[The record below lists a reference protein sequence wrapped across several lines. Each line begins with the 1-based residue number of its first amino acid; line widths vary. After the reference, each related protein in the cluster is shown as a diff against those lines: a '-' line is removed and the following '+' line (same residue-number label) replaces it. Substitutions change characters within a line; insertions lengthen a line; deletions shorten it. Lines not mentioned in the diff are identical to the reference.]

1 MRAFYHDLFT
11 FPLPEKHR
19 FPIEKYRLVRERL
32 LAEGILAPGDLHIP
46 PAATDA
52 QLTLAHTP
60 EYIRKVTA
68 GTLTPKEIRRIGF
81 PWSPQ
86 LVERSRRS
94 VGSSI
99 AAGYAALSEGVA
111 VNLAGGTHHAHA
123 DFGSGYCVFNDV
135 AVAIRV
141 LQGEGHIRRAAVVD
155 CDVHQGDGT
164 AAIFAG
170 DPTVFTFS
178 VHGAKNFPF
187 NKPPGSLD
195 IPLPDGTG
203 DDEYLR
209 AVERGTHAALNG
221 FAPDVVF
228 YLAGAD
234 PFEGDTL
241 GRLSVSKRGLE
252 ERDRLVLA
260 ACQRAGVPLVVVMG
274 GGYARQVQD
283 TVDIHVTTVRLCA
296 VWHNETPRR
305 ER

>member
-32 LAEGILAPGDLHIP
+32 LSEGILAPDDLRVP
-46 PAATDA
+46 PAAADS
-52 QLTLAHTP
+52 QLRLAHTP
-60 EYIRKVTA
+60 EYVHKVTA
-68 GTLTPKEIRRIGF
+68 GALTPKEIRRIGF

-99 AAGYAALSEGVA
+99 AAGYAALADGFA

-141 LQGEGHIRRAAVVD
+141 LQRGGYIRHAAVVD

-187 NKPPGSLD
+187 HKPPGSLD
-195 IPLPDGTG
+195 IPLPDGAG
-203 DDEYLR
+203 DDAYLH
-209 AVERGTHAALNG
+209 AVERGTRAALNG
-221 FAPDVVF
+221 GSPDVVF

-241 GRLSVSKRGLE
+241 GRLSVSKAGLE
-252 ERDRLVLA
+252 ARDRLVLA
-260 ACQRAGVPLVVVMG
+260 ACQQAGVPLVVVMG
-274 GGYARQVQD
+274 GGYARRVED
-283 TVDIHVTTVRLCA
+283 TVDIHVTTVRVCA
-296 VWHNETPRR
+296 E
-305 ER
+305 